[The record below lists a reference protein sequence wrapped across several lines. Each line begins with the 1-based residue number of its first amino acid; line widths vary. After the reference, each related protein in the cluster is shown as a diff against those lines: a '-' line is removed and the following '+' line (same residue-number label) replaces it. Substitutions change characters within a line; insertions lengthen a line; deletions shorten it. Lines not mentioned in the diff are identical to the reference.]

1 MEPKIVKKGLNI
13 TYYFPHGNNEPFC
26 VTFIKSGWKEKY
38 HVISEWGDSGDFTHR
53 VLSPI
58 EILGMYDL
66 NAEDLPLN
74 NDIICVTKKEILNH
88 PNDYDLGEFVRK
100 KIS

>member
-1 MEPKIVKKGLNI
+1 MEAKILKKGINV

-26 VTFIKSGWKEKY
+26 VTFIKSGWKEHY

-53 VLSPI
+53 VMKPI
-58 EILGMYDL
+58 EIIDMYNLTAD
-66 NAEDLPLN
+66 DLPIGN
-74 NDIICVTKKEILNH
+74 EIYFISKKEILEH